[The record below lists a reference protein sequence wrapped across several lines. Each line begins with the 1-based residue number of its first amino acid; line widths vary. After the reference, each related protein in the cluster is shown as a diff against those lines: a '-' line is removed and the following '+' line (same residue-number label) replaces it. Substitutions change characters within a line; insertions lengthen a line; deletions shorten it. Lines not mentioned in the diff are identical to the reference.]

1 LTTARYGQLQP
12 STKTTVQVNNKKT
25 DENII
30 NVQYE
35 TYKVLATI
43 IIIKFN
49 SFIYVLDNSEI
60 WPVTAKHKNN
70 STG

>member
-1 LTTARYGQLQP
+1 MASYSQAQKQQYRLTI
-12 STKTTVQVNNKKT
+12 KKT

-35 TYKVLATI
+35 TYKVLTTI
-43 IIIKFN
+43 IIIQFN